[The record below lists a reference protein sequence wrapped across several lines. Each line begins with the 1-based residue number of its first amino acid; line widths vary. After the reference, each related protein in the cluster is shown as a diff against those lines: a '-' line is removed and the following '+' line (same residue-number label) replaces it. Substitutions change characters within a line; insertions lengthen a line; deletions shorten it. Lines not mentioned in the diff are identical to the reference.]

1 MKRTFTVSRDNP
13 KAAQVCESAIQH
25 MRDCYASGQ
34 AFEMEFREPRRSLD
48 SNRAMWA
55 TLDDIAKQVDWP
67 HTDAKGN
74 WVIGKMPADPN
85 WKSVL
90 TAGFQQEMSMAQ
102 GVSGGTVMVGARTS
116 KFSKRRMGEF
126 LEFCNAFGSEK
137 GVRWSDKA
145 LEDLAQW
152 APAER
157 SRAA

>member
-1 MKRTFTVSRDNP
+1 MKRTFNVSRDNP

-34 AFEMEFREPRRSLD
+34 PFEMEFREPRRTLD
-48 SNRAMWA
+48 SNACMWA
-55 TLDDIAKQVDWP
+55 TLADIAAQVDWP

-74 WVIGKMPADPN
+74 WTIGKMPADPN
-85 WKSVL
+85 WKAVL

-102 GVSGGTVMVGARTS
+102 CVAGGTVMVGARTS
-116 KFSKRRMGEF
+116 KFSKRTMGEF
-126 LEFCNAFGSEK
+126 LTFVHAFGAER
-137 GVRWSDKA
+137 GVRFSDKA

-157 SRAA
+157 RHAA